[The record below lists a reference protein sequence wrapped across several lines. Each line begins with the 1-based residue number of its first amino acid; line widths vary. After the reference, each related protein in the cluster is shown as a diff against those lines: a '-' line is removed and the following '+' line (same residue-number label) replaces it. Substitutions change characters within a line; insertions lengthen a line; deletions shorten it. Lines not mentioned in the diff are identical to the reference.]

1 MKIEV
6 VTLFPEFFTSP
17 LETSIIARAGR
28 QGQVE
33 IAVHDLRDF
42 TVDHHRTVDDTP
54 YGGGGGM
61 VIKPEPVVR
70 AWEELDLA
78 QGHCIYLTADGEKLD
93 QKLAIELSLTKHLVL
108 LCGHYKGIDERIR
121 QRCIDREVS
130 IGDYVLT
137 GGEPAA
143 LVLIDAVVRLIPGV
157 LGNFSSALEDSFQEE
172 LLDCPW
178 YTRPVEFDG
187 ERVPE
192 ILLSGNH
199 RAVQQWRRLQALRRT
214 FERRPELLQNAELD
228 AAEKRIIAE
237 WSTEEKGP
245 EKAP

>member
-33 IAVHDLRDF
+33 IAIHDLRDF
-42 TVDHHRTVDDTP
+42 AVDRHRTVDDTP

-78 QGHCIYLTADGEKLD
+78 QAHCIYLTADGEQLD
-93 QKLAIELSLTKHLVL
+93 QGLAIELSLTEHLVL

-137 GGEPAA
+137 G
-143 LVLIDAVVRLIPGV
+143 VNRLPWC
-157 LGNFSSALEDSFQEE
+157 SSTPWCDSFPASWGISVRRSKIPSRKN
-172 LLDCPW
+172 CSTARGTPGRSNS
-178 YTRPVEFDG
+178 T
-187 ERVPE
+187 
-192 ILLSGNH
+192 GN
-199 RAVQQWRRLQALRRT
+199 AS
-214 FERRPELLQNAELD
+214 P
-228 AAEKRIIAE
+228 K
-237 WSTEEKGP
+237 SC
-245 EKAP
+245 